1 MCKILTDCEILHL
14 KRVTKVNELSF
25 VLSYVL
31 YPLDHIP
38 SESSLAQAH
47 LFLWFLWS
55 TVLSFTLRSL
65 AELMLYLNSNY

>member
-1 MCKILTDCEILHL
+1 MCKILTDCETLHL
-14 KRVTKVNELSF
+14 KRVTKVNELSL
-25 VLSYVL
+25 VLSYAL

-38 SESSLAQAH
+38 SESNLAQAN

-55 TVLSFTLRSL
+55 IVLSSTLRSL